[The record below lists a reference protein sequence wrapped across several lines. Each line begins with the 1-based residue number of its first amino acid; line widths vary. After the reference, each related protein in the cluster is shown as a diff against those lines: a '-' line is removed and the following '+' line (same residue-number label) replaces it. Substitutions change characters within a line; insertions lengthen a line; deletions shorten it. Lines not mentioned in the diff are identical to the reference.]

1 MPRLC
6 ASQAKCSTLCYDK
19 ASRRTP
25 VAVTVA
31 VKTLGLKLMKIARLE
46 GGHLHRQHIVSRSFP
61 SDALLTYQNKF
72 LECFDLIFSEALDE
86 LFENT
91 FPLFRELTPNEFRRL
106 EDDYFYLSYADLW
119 RVFKTDNHIYPD
131 SCAFAEEDSAT
142 QSARVAKK
150 LIAWS
155 ETYRLKYDWVMGAA
169 LYIMSRWER
178 EGVKEHRC
186 GTLPN
191 FLLKATRETRYEATY
206 FPMIF
211 ELLPHYQAPWA
222 ALTDWLCY
230 RSPFPLYLLLPE
242 LKFGFARPVP
252 QMTKSRYLKALVP
265 RLTEQVIREVEQ
277 SRWLRTFL
285 YITDET
291 RKAEW
296 VDYQERFFL
305 KHFGNYYDRVA
316 DYWRRMPDSDT
327 IVPLGRRE
335 DPTAQMYWTVYG
347 VVKSA
352 TPHEI
357 ADFVAWREELRV
369 PKSDRD
375 NIRKI
380 VHDYCNVLQLSWT
393 PKRGR
398 PKKPEED
405 KKMRK

>member
-1 MPRLC
+1 VPRLC
-6 ASQAKCSTLCYDK
+6 VSQAKCSTLCYGK

-86 LFENT
+86 LFKDT

-131 SCAFAEEDSAT
+131 SYAFTEEDSVT
-142 QSARVAKK
+142 QSAGVAKK

-191 FLLKATRETRYEATY
+191 FLIS
-206 FPMIF
+206 F
-211 ELLPHYQAPWA
+211 
-222 ALTDWLCY
+222 
-230 RSPFPLYLLLPE
+230 
-242 LKFGFARPVP
+242 
-252 QMTKSRYLKALVP
+252 
-265 RLTEQVIREVEQ
+265 
-277 SRWLRTFL
+277 
-285 YITDET
+285 
-291 RKAEW
+291 
-296 VDYQERFFL
+296 
-305 KHFGNYYDRVA
+305 
-316 DYWRRMPDSDT
+316 
-327 IVPLGRRE
+327 
-335 DPTAQMYWTVYG
+335 
-347 VVKSA
+347 
-352 TPHEI
+352 
-357 ADFVAWREELRV
+357 
-369 PKSDRD
+369 
-375 NIRKI
+375 
-380 VHDYCNVLQLSWT
+380 
-393 PKRGR
+393 
-398 PKKPEED
+398 
-405 KKMRK
+405 